1 MDSQGAIKLINN
13 AQVHARTKHIDV
25 LYIFVREAQAEA
37 KISVTYVDTEHQL
50 ADALTKPLPRERFAN
65 IRHAPSMCA
74 IDSGN
79 VHDQTRIVCDDCN
92 RTVHEKSYCTEGD
105 EQPRGDL

>member
-25 LYIFVREAQAEA
+25 LYMFVREAQAEA

-50 ADALTKPLPRERFAN
+50 ADALTKPLPRDRFAN
-65 IRHAPSMCA
+65 IRHALSMCA

-79 VHDQTRIVCDDCN
+79 VHDQTQIIRDDCN
-92 RTVHEKSYCTEGD
+92 RTVHEKSCCTKGVRRL
-105 EQPRGDL
+105 RGDL